1 MLHSAAHWRPLLNGY
16 SGGFPRSYA
25 VNRAGLGRVL
35 DDPAAAWR
43 VLADSGAT
51 HAIVHEDVFLKGDG
65 ARVSAWLASHGAREV
80 AAFGADRLFDCLR
93 RGLRGFARPFT
104 ECRTPLHT
112 TAVFGQNLRGPR
124 FLAPGP
130 AVIASSA

>member
-16 SGGFPRSYA
+16 SGGFPQSYA

-43 VLADSGAT
+43 VLAASGAT

-80 AAFGADRLFDCLR
+80 AAFGADRLFELPPPRVAWFC
-93 RGLRGFARPFT
+93 P
-104 ECRTPLHT
+104 PLH
-112 TAVFGQNLRGPR
+112 GM
-124 FLAPGP
+124 
-130 AVIASSA
+130 